1 MERKAVRIVMCIAA
15 ILTAVITLWGKGTE
29 RTLVPQTIT
38 VEQVMRECSGLVISQ
53 TEQGMIDQIW
63 ADQLDYPAY
72 KRRELDHKTCDALG
86 VPGGDAFAQIAPGEN
101 GPASDFLYIDC
112 WTTSGGRVFYEIS
125 DGFYSKTVKPSD
137 RDAIYFNQN
146 NTTYEKYT
154 SQVLWPWSDF

>member
-15 ILTAVITLWGKGTE
+15 ILTAVITLWGKETE
-29 RTLVPQTIT
+29 RTLVPQTIA
-38 VEQVMRECSGLVISQ
+38 VEQVMRECSGLIISQ
-53 TEQGMIDQIW
+53 TERDMIDQVW

-72 KRRELDHKTCDALG
+72 ERRELDHKTCEVLG

-112 WTTSGGRVFYEIS
+112 WTTSGGRGFYEIS

>member
-38 VEQVMRECSGLVISQ
+38 AEQVMRECSGLIISQ
-53 TEQGMIDQIW
+53 TERDMIDQVW

-72 KRRELDHKTCDALG
+72 ERRELDHKTCDALG

-112 WTTSGGRVFYEIS
+112 WTTSGGRIVYEVSNEFYN
-125 DGFYSKTVKPSD
+125 KTVEPSG
-137 RDAIYFNQN
+137 RSVLYLNQN

>member
-15 ILTAVITLWGKGTE
+15 FLPAVITLWGKGTE

-38 VEQVMRECSGLVISQ
+38 VEQVRRECSGLVISQ

-72 KRRELDHKTCDALG
+72 ERRELDHKTCDALG
-86 VPGGDAFAQIAPGEN
+86 VPGGDAFAQNAPGEN
-101 GPASDFLYIDC
+101 GPGADFRYIYC
-112 WTTSGGRVFYEIS
+112 GTTSGGRVFYEIS

-154 SQVLWPWSDF
+154 SQVLWPWSNF

>member
-72 KRRELDHKTCDALG
+72 ERRELDHKTCDALG

>member
-1 MERKAVRIVMCIAA
+1 MERKAVQIVMCIAA

-72 KRRELDHKTCDALG
+72 ERRELDHKTCDALG

>member
-1 MERKAVRIVMCIAA
+1 MERKAVRIMMCIAA
-15 ILTAVITLWGKGTE
+15 VLTAVITLWGKGTE

-38 VEQVMRECSGLVISQ
+38 VEQVMRECSGLIISQ

-72 KRRELDHKTCDALG
+72 ERRELDHKTCDALG

>member
-53 TEQGMIDQIW
+53 TERDMIDQVW

-72 KRRELDHKTCDALG
+72 ERRELDHKTCEALG

>member
-15 ILTAVITLWGKGTE
+15 VLTAVITLWGKGTE

-72 KRRELDHKTCDALG
+72 ERRELDHKTCDALG

>member
-29 RTLVPQTIT
+29 RTLVPQTIA
-38 VEQVMRECSGLVISQ
+38 VEQVMRECSGLIISQ
-53 TEQGMIDQIW
+53 TERDMIDQVW

-72 KRRELDHKTCDALG
+72 ERRELDHKTCEALG

>member
-38 VEQVMRECSGLVISQ
+38 VEQVMRECSGLIISQ

-72 KRRELDHKTCDALG
+72 ERRELDHKTCDALG

>member
-72 KRRELDHKTCDALG
+72 ERRELDHKTCEALG

>member
-15 ILTAVITLWGKGTE
+15 ILTAVITLLGKGMDGVFLP
-29 RTLVPQTIT
+29 RTLTA
-38 VEQVMRECSGLVISQ
+38 EQALRECSGLVISQ

-72 KRRELDHKTCDALG
+72 ERRELDHKTCDALG

-112 WTTSGGRVFYEIS
+112 WTTSGGRVLYEIS